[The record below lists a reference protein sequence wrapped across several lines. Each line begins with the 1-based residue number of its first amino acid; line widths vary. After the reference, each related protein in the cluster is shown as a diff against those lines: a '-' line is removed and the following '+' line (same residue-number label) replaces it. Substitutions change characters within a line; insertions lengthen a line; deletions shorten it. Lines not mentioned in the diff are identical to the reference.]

1 MGMGMTINQMIDDL
15 GDEVK
20 EAAITLQSTLASLDR
35 LEGVQRVAVHV
46 NKALTALIAEI
57 DDLSTNRV

>member
-15 GDEVK
+15 CDEVK

>member
-35 LEGVQRVAVHV
+35 LEGVHGWRC
-46 NKALTALIAEI
+46 T
-57 DDLSTNRV
+57 STRRSPP